1 MRLIEKMVLPSKRV
15 RHSVSQT
22 MTREK
27 THTRNTVY
35 TLCRSYNRFMPHKK
49 NMVSEKK
56 LDKDMCRRRK
66 KEVRDRPVIGRKLW
80 LTFKEL
86 LMSRRA
92 AASAGGGGGDVTR
105 RVRPVVTQNKHV
117 HDDVTAALIAIH
129 VDYL

>member
-1 MRLIEKMVLPSKRV
+1 
-15 RHSVSQT
+15 
-22 MTREK
+22 
-27 THTRNTVY
+27 
-35 TLCRSYNRFMPHKK
+35 
-49 NMVSEKK
+49 
-56 LDKDMCRRRK
+56 MCRRRK

-117 HDDVTAALIAIH
+117 HDDVTTALIATH